1 MMRSQTVIAVSMKV
15 EVTASPLLTWTFEL
29 NSLAISSELAT
40 FPTAD
45 SRLALQA
52 ASWKMRWT

>member
-1 MMRSQTVIAVSMKV
+1 MRSQTVIAVSMKV

-29 NSLAISSELAT
+29 NSLAISSELTT

-45 SRLALQA
+45 SRLAL
-52 ASWKMRWT
+52 